1 LSFRLLSASGYF
13 SPTPPVNPA
22 PVPARMKILHL
33 LGAAEDHG
41 GIVSVVRGIQ
51 AATAADGLRHA
62 VWVNSAFVNRRS
74 PALDLRP
81 NRFALD
87 EAASHPRLLLRAA
100 LALPGLF
107 RLLRTEPFD
116 VVHAHTR
123 GGFAAAMLLNRL
135 FGRRL
140 LFTNHTYAN
149 RTGLYRGAAAWP
161 GFNTVVLTPN
171 MAKHYGVVPDEPKVS
186 VISACG
192 GNAFWQ
198 VPPVTAAQSSPLRLV
213 GVGNLVRWKNWHLL
227 LEALAG
233 LPADFSSQWQFE
245 LWGPTPEDPAA
256 KAYAAE
262 LGVLAARPELAGR
275 VHLRGPT
282 TDVIGALRGANWFVL
297 PSTNEPCS
305 VALIEALALG
315 LPAVVSASG
324 GNVDILRPEHTGV
337 FFRPDDAAD
346 LRRQLARVLRGEV
359 AVASPEAIRGSV
371 GGRTAS
377 AVGAEYHRLYRRLAG

>member
-1 LSFRLLSASGYF
+1 
-13 SPTPPVNPA
+13 
-22 PVPARMKILHL
+22 
-33 LGAAEDHG
+33 
-41 GIVSVVRGIQ
+41 
-51 AATAADGLRHA
+51 
-62 VWVNSAFVNRRS
+62 
-74 PALDLRP
+74 
-81 NRFALD
+81 
-87 EAASHPRLLLRAA
+87 
-100 LALPGLF
+100 
-107 RLLRTEPFD
+107 
-116 VVHAHTR
+116 
-123 GGFAAAMLLNRL
+123 
-135 FGRRL
+135 
-140 LFTNHTYAN
+140 
-149 RTGLYRGAAAWP
+149 
-161 GFNTVVLTPN
+161 
-171 MAKHYGVVPDEPKVS
+171 VVPDEPKVS

-192 GNAFWQ
+192 GNTFWQ

-233 LPADFSSQWQFE
+233 LPAEFSSQWLFE

-324 GNVDILRPEHTGV
+324 GNVDILWPEHTGV
-337 FFRPDDAAD
+337 FFRPDDATD
-346 LRRQLARVLRGEV
+346 LRRQLVRVLRGEV
-359 AVASPEAIRGSV
+359 AVASPESIRASV
-371 GGRTAS
+371 AGRTAS
-377 AVGAEYHRLYRRLAG
+377 AVGAEYHRLYRRLAV

>member
-1 LSFRLLSASGYF
+1 
-13 SPTPPVNPA
+13 
-22 PVPARMKILHL
+22 MKILHL

-51 AATAADGLRHA
+51 AATATDGLRHA

-74 PALDLRP
+74 PALDLRT

-87 EAASHPRLLLRAA
+87 EAESHPRLLLRAA
-100 LALPGLF
+100 LALPGLL
-107 RLLRTEPFD
+107 RLLQTEPFD

-149 RTGLYRGAAAWP
+149 RTGLYRRAAAWP
-161 GFNTVVLTPN
+161 DFNTVVLTPN
-171 MAKHYGVVPDEPKVS
+171 MAKHYGVVPDDSKVS

-198 VPPVTAAQSSPLRLV
+198 VAPVTEAQSPPLRLV
-213 GVGNLVRWKNWHLL
+213 GVGNVVRWKNWHLL

-233 LPADFSSQWQFE
+233 FPAELSSQWQFE
-245 LWGPTPEDPAA
+245 LWGPIPEDPAA

-282 TDVIGALRGANWFVL
+282 TNVIGALRRANWFVL

-324 GNVDILRPEHTGV
+324 GNMDILRPEHTGV
-337 FFRPDDAAD
+337 FFRPDDATD
-346 LRRQLARVLRGEV
+346 LQRQLARMLRGEV
-359 AVASPEAIRGSV
+359 AVASPEAIRSSV
-371 GGRTAS
+371 TRRTAS

>member
-1 LSFRLLSASGYF
+1 
-13 SPTPPVNPA
+13 
-22 PVPARMKILHL
+22 MKILHL
-33 LGAAEDHG
+33 LGATEDHG

-51 AATAADGLRHA
+51 AATAVEGLRHVA
-62 VWVNSAFVNRRS
+62 WVNTAFVNRRN
-74 PALDLRP
+74 PALELRT

-87 EAASHPRLLLRAA
+87 EADSHPRLLLRSA
-100 LALPGLF
+100 LAMPGLL

-123 GGFAAAMLLNRL
+123 GGFAVAMWLNRL

-140 LFTNHTYAN
+140 LFTNHTYAR
-149 RTGLYRGAAAWP
+149 RTGLYRRAAGWP
-161 GFNTVVLTPN
+161 GFHTVVLTPN
-171 MAKHYGVVPDEPKVS
+171 MARHYGVALDEPKVS

-192 GNAFWQ
+192 GNFFWQ
-198 VPPVTAAQSSPLRLV
+198 APPVVAARPTPVRLV

-233 LPADFSSQWQFE
+233 LPENLRFQFTFE
-245 LWGPTPEDPAA
+245 LWGPTPDDPAA

-262 LGVLAARPELAGR
+262 LNALATRPELAGR

-282 TDVIGALRGANWFVL
+282 NDVIGVLRQANWFVL

-324 GNVDILRPEHTGV
+324 GNVDILRPDHTGV
-337 FFRPDDAAD
+337 LFRPDDITD
-346 LRRQLARVLRGEV
+346 LRQQLTRVLSGDV
-359 AVASPEAIRGSV
+359 AVASPEAIRASV
-371 GGRTAS
+371 AGRSAS
-377 AVGAEYHRLYRRLAG
+377 TVGAEYHRLYRRLLADGTPYAATARMAP

>member
-1 LSFRLLSASGYF
+1 
-13 SPTPPVNPA
+13 
-22 PVPARMKILHL
+22 MKILHL
-33 LGAAEDHG
+33 LGATEDHG

-62 VWVNSAFVNRRS
+62 AWVNSAFVNRRS
-74 PALDLRP
+74 PALDLRT

-87 EAASHPRLLLRAA
+87 EAESHPRLLLRAA
-100 LALPGLF
+100 QALPGLL

-123 GGFAAAMLLNRL
+123 GGFAVAMWLNRL

-140 LFTNHTYAN
+140 LFTNHTYAR
-149 RTGLYRGAAAWP
+149 RTGLYRRAAGWS
-161 GFNTVVLTPN
+161 GFHTVVLTPN
-171 MAKHYGVVPDEPKVS
+171 MAKHYGVVPDEPRIS

-192 GNAFWQ
+192 ANAFWEAQ
-198 VPPVTAAQSSPLRLV
+198 PVAAVPPAPLRLI

-233 LPADFSSQWQFE
+233 LPTELGPKWEFE
-245 LWGPTPEDPAA
+245 LWGPTPEEPAA
-256 KAYAAE
+256 RAYATE
-262 LGVLAARPELAGR
+262 LAAHAARPELDGR

-282 TDVIGALRGANWFVL
+282 TDVIGALRRANWFVL

-324 GNVDILRPEHTGV
+324 GNVDILRPDHTGV
-337 FFRPDDAAD
+337 LFRPEGVAD
-346 LRRQLARVLRGEV
+346 LRRQLLRVLRGEV
-359 AVASPEAIRGSV
+359 PVASPEAIRASV
-371 GGRTAS
+371 AGRSAS
-377 AVGAEYHRLYRRLAG
+377 TVGAEYHRLYRRLAARAAPYTATARIAP